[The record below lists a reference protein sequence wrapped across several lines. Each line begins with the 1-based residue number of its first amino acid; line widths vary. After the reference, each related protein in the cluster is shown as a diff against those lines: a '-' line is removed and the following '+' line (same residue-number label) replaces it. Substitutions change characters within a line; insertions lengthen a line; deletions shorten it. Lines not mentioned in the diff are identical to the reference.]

1 MGELL
6 NRYIFSSPTLVN
18 IMTLLD
24 EEDDYWDQV
33 FVILYQ
39 QDYLTFAAN
48 TLHRRPCR
56 TRPFSGHELVTDLLN
71 GHSDRGYQHFRMST
85 TNFMALR
92 NVLLAR
98 GLIRATRRMTADEQL
113 AIFLFCV
120 GHGVG
125 NRVLAETFQH
135 SGETI
140 SRHFNN
146 VLRALVMLKDEYM
159 NLPPSNVTT
168 HPRIR
173 DNINFHPFKN
183 AIGAID
189 GTHIPVCV
197 EKSEQPRFRCR
208 KGFTSQNMMAAVS
221 FDHIFFFICTGWE
234 GSAADMR
241 VLRWACDSGGFTVP
255 EGKYYL
261 VDSGYANTDR
271 FLAPYRGER
280 YHLSQFDTST
290 RARTHQNPRD
300 LYNHRHAQLRNVV
313 EKSFGILK
321 KRFKI
326 LTQATPFPIKVQC
339 LIPMACCVL
348 HNFIRRQQGND
359 RYFVE
364 QLEQEAPEGD
374 VGDPEPIPSGGDG
387 TTRGESLRRSIT
399 DQLWNNRS

>member
-1 MGELL
+1 
-6 NRYIFSSPTLVN
+6 
-18 IMTLLD
+18 
-24 EEDDYWDQV
+24 
-33 FVILYQ
+33 
-39 QDYLTFAAN
+39 
-48 TLHRRPCR
+48 
-56 TRPFSGHELVTDLLN
+56 
-71 GHSDRGYQHFRMST
+71 MST

-92 NVLLAR
+92 DVLLAR

-168 HPRIR
+168 HPRIQ

-197 EKSEQPRFRCR
+197 EKSEQPRFRCH
-208 KGFTSQNMMAAVS
+208 KGFTSQNLMAVVS

-261 VDSGYANTDR
+261 VDLGYANTDR
-271 FLAPYRGER
+271 FLAPYW
-280 YHLSQFDTST
+280 
-290 RARTHQNPRD
+290 
-300 LYNHRHAQLRNVV
+300 
-313 EKSFGILK
+313 
-321 KRFKI
+321 
-326 LTQATPFPIKVQC
+326 
-339 LIPMACCVL
+339 
-348 HNFIRRQQGND
+348 
-359 RYFVE
+359 E

-387 TTRGESLRRSIT
+387 MTRGESLRRSIT
-399 DQLWNNRS
+399 DQLWNNQS